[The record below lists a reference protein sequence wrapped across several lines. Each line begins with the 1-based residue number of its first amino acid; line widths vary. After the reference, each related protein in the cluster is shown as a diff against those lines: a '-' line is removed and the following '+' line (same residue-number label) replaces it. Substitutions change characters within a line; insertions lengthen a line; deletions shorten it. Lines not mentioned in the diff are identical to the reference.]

1 MCCKSVLDFGSRG
14 ITEDS
19 TGSGEFRHLVAAA
32 VTAAEKELYGEVIHS
47 PGRAFSAR
55 AESATPRCP
64 PLSSP
69 SKETVPADLDR
80 LIHERVRL
88 GIVSALAVNRSLT
101 FNELKAMLKTTDGN
115 LSVHA
120 RKLEE
125 ADYIVC
131 TKSFDGRLPKTEYR
145 LDRGGAQGLG
155 ALPESHGS
163 PDSRNARRLS
173 GKFFCPCH
181 FVVTE

>member
-1 MCCKSVLDFGSRG
+1 MAKGSTARDERYQRG
-14 ITEDS
+14 RE
-19 TGSGEFRHLVAAA
+19 GAL
-32 VTAAEKELYGEVIHS
+32 
-47 PGRAFSAR
+47 PSAPAR
-55 AESATPRCP
+55 EA
-64 PLSSP
+64 
-69 SKETVPADLDR
+69 VPADLDR

-125 ADYIVC
+125 ADYILC

-145 LDRGGAQGLG
+145 LAAAGRK
-155 ALPESHGS
+155 ALERYLNHMEALIRATREG
-163 PDSRNARRLS
+163 
-173 GKFFCPCH
+173 
-181 FVVTE
+181 

>member
-1 MCCKSVLDFGSRG
+1 MAKS
-14 ITEDS
+14 S
-19 TGSGEFRHLVAAA
+19 TARDDRYQRREREAALPSGP
-32 VTAAEKELYGEVIHS
+32 S
-47 PGRAFSAR
+47 
-55 AESATPRCP
+55 
-64 PLSSP
+64 

-145 LDRGGAQGLG
+145 LTASGRK
-155 ALPESHGS
+155 ALERYLNHMEALIRATREG
-163 PDSRNARRLS
+163 
-173 GKFFCPCH
+173 
-181 FVVTE
+181 